1 MKPPTFKYISMNFKS
16 WLSLFSLVLL
26 SATSTLYAQACLPQG
41 VVFTTQNELNQF
53 KTTYPDCKIIEGDLV
68 VGSYSTLIIKNK
80 DIVNLSPLGNIEE
93 VKGNLIISSIENLID
108 LSALAKLK
116 KVGKD
121 IIIQG
126 NSKMESLKG
135 LEKITGVEGKL
146 ELFSNNVAK
155 MSTKGLDNI
164 KYIKGDLNIKSF
176 ATGSLE
182 GLSNLDSIHGSLYV
196 WGDGVNNF
204 SKLTSLKFI
213 GKNISIY
220 DSEIS
225 SFQGLSAIKEIYGNL
240 SVVDNPISFSGLNN
254 VEVIHG
260 NFEVRENGTTGSF
273 AGLTKLREVKGNV
286 YLYEIGKAEI
296 KTLTALQRIGGTLSL
311 IHSNLIGTPLAGMP
325 ALKYIGG
332 DLYFYENDLLN
343 DYGDWPKLDT
353 IQGSLIF
360 NYHYSLTTLNGFN
373 QLKYIGKNL
382 SIESNKDLISIGG
395 FSSLTNVN
403 GNIEIKSN
411 AKLKT
416 ISRLFNTPNINGFYI
431 YSNPLL
437 TTLALNNTN
446 ANMAGS
452 LVVNSNAGLKTMTG
466 LPALQSMHA
475 ININLNNALTDISI
489 APELKLMNGQL
500 LLSAYYVKEISAF
513 TKLDTIKGGI
523 DISGLKNAGKSL
535 EQFLPGLRFFDGG
548 FQITQMAVEHLNFVN
563 GKKWIN
569 GPLKLQA
576 ITNLN
581 DLNVLSELDSVS
593 GDVNFAVNV
602 ANLKPLS
609 KLKKINGIFS
619 INSCDSITTLEG
631 LENLRAI
638 KSTIYIS
645 FNDKLNSIE
654 ALKNVDTSL
663 FKVNSYQRMLS
674 ISNNPKLDDCEIK
687 LVCQLMTLGP
697 DRLVISNNGINC
709 SSLARIDC
717 LDSTMMSGRTFLD
730 LNKNYVFDSLDVIS
744 PLFNLSVNNGASFVF
759 SNGFGRYIVPA
770 VPDSKYILKAVNN
783 ENIGILGDSIEKTF
797 KPTDPNKHTVDI
809 PLFFLK
815 DTLSGTALIPGPK
828 TNRCSEIVEFKPKI
842 TNTGTQKSSY
852 RLRLYK
858 SNYTLSNS
866 YPTPK
871 YTQTSYDWE
880 FTDLTVLSS
889 TTFSLNLKMP
899 NFMSAGHDLLIP
911 YVLYIRKNND
921 WVALDSNTYQ
931 SKIVCAYD
939 PNDKNVEPSGKKEEN
954 FVLKD
959 ETLTYTIRFQNTGNA
974 EARDVWI
981 RDTLDPLLDMSTFQL
996 LESSHK
1002 VYTEQR
1008 GPILEFYFRN
1018 IWLPDSLTN
1027 KEGSKGYLVYSIKA
1041 NADIEECTVVKNKAG
1056 IYFDFNPPVITNS
1069 TLNTLVTEICE
1080 DTVISID
1087 TTICNGA
1094 SIFNF
1099 KTSGTYVIRLPK
1111 EKTCDTIIQLKL
1123 KVIPSVYKYNSG
1135 RICVGDTIKL
1145 LSQEPIVM
1153 PPYAISITDTLFKG
1167 DCIDT
1172 IYSSYFSPYFSQY
1185 SVLDTTI
1192 CEGYTAYDQ
1201 SQSGTYKIPI
1211 INAVTNCYDT
1221 LILNLTVLPITST
1234 ACISQTADSDLY
1246 TFNSIP
1252 NPSTG
1257 IFQIKGEK
1265 DLASIRIYNTLG
1277 QAIDFETLENKQ
1289 FYIAVPGIYFIEV
1302 ITQQGKRTIIRQLI
1316 TR

>member
-1 MKPPTFKYISMNFKS
+1 MTKPNPLLFKIKLIPFFILMVQIFT
-16 WLSLFSLVLL
+16 
-26 SATSTLYAQACLPQG
+26 SASVFAQGCLTQG
-41 VVFTTQNELNQF
+41 IVFTTQSQLDQF
-53 KTTYPDCKIIEGDLV
+53 KADNPTCKVIEDDLV
-68 VGSYSTLIIKNK
+68 IGSYSVLIGKNK
-80 DIVNLSPLGNIEE
+80 DIINLTPLSNIEE
-93 VKGNLIISSIENLID
+93 VKGNLIISSLENLID
-108 LSALAKLK
+108 LAAFSKLK
-116 KVGKD
+116 KVGRD

-126 NSKMESLKG
+126 NSKITSLKG
-135 LEKITGVEGKL
+135 LEGLSGVEGKL

-155 MSTKGLDNI
+155 MTTKGLDNI

-176 ATGSLE
+176 AISSLE
-182 GLSNLDSIHGSLYV
+182 GLANLDSIHGSLYV

-254 VEVIHG
+254 LEVIHG

-273 AGLTKLREVKGNV
+273 TGLTKLREVKGNV

-325 ALKYIGG
+325 ALKYIGA

-353 IQGSLIF
+353 IQGSLFF
-360 NYHYSLTTLNGFN
+360 NYHYSLTSLNGFN

-382 SIESNKDLISIGG
+382 SIESNKDLVSIGG

-416 ISRLFNTPNINGFYI
+416 VSRLFNTPNINGFYI

-466 LPALQSMHA
+466 LPALQSVHS

-489 APELKLMNGQL
+489 APELKLMSGQL

-513 TKLDTIKGGI
+513 AKLDTIKGGI

-569 GPLKLQA
+569 GPLKLQS

-581 DLNVLSELDSVS
+581 DLNILSELDSVS

-609 KLKKINGIFS
+609 KLKKINGILN
-619 INSCDSITTLEG
+619 INSCDSLTSLEG
-631 LENLRAI
+631 LENLRSI

-645 FNDKLNSIE
+645 SNDKLNSIE
-654 ALKNVDTSL
+654 ALKNVDTSEY
-663 FKVNSYQRMLS
+663 KVNSYQRLLS
-674 ISNNPKLDDCEIK
+674 ISNNPKLEDCEIK
-687 LVCQLMTLGP
+687 LVCQLMSLGP
-697 DRLVISNNGINC
+697 DRLVINNNGINC

-717 LDSTMMSGRTFLD
+717 LDSTMMSGRTYLD
-730 LNKNYVFDSLDVIS
+730 LNKNYVFDSLDVVS
-744 PLFNLSVNNGASFVF
+744 PLFNLSVNDGTSFVV
-759 SNGFGRYIVPA
+759 SNVFGRYIVPA
-770 VPDSKYILKAVNN
+770 SPDTRYVLKSVNN
-783 ENIGILGDSIEKTF
+783 ENMGILGDSIERTF
-797 KPTDPNKHTVDI
+797 KTSDPDKHVVDI
-809 PLFFLK
+809 PLYFIK

-858 SNYTLSNS
+858 SNYTISNT
-866 YPTPK
+866 YPSPK
-871 YTQTSYDWE
+871 YTQNSYDWE
-880 FTDLTVLSS
+880 LTDLTVLSS

-911 YVLYIRKNND
+911 YVLYIRKNNE
-921 WVALDSNTYQ
+921 WVTLDSNTYQ
-931 SKIVCAYD
+931 STIVCAYD
-939 PNDKNVEPSGKKEEN
+939 PNDKNVEPSGKKDER

-974 EARDVWI
+974 EARDIWI
-981 RDTLDPLLDMSTFQL
+981 RDTLDPSLDQSTFQL

-1008 GPILEFYFRN
+1008 GPNLEFYFRN

-1027 KEGSKGYLVYSIKA
+1027 KEGSKGYLVYSINA

-1080 DTVISID
+1080 DTVIPID

-1099 KTSGTYVIRLPK
+1099 KTSGNYVIRLPK

-1123 KVIPSVYKYNSG
+1123 KVNPSIYKYNSG

-1145 LSQEPIVM
+1145 HSQNPVVM
-1153 PPYAISITDTLFKG
+1153 PPYSISITDTLYNG
-1167 DCIDT
+1167 GCIDT
-1172 IYSSYFSPYFSQY
+1172 IYSSYYSPYFSQY

-1192 CEGYTAYDQ
+1192 CEGNTAYNQ
-1201 SQSGTYKIPI
+1201 SQSGNYKIPF
-1211 INAVTNCYDT
+1211 INAVTNCFDT
-1221 LILNLTVLPITST
+1221 LILNLTVLPLTST
-1234 ACISQTADSDLY
+1234 ECISNTNESAQKIFTSV
-1246 TFNSIP
+1246 P

-1257 IFQIKGEK
+1257 IFQLKGVN
-1265 DLASIRIYNTLG
+1265 DYARIRILNSLG
-1277 QAIDFETLENKQ
+1277 QEITFEVIDNNQ
-1289 FYIAVPGIYFIEV
+1289 FLIPTPGLYLIEV
-1302 ITQQGKRTIIRQLI
+1302 TAQNGKKSILRQLI
-1316 TR
+1316 AK

>member
-1 MKPPTFKYISMNFKS
+1 MSNP
-16 WLSLFSLVLL
+16 LFNSIQLVLSFFL
-26 SATSTLYAQACLPQG
+26 TAYSIVPSNIQAQGCLPQG
-41 VVFTTQNELNQF
+41 VVFTTQSQLDQF
-53 KTTYPDCKIIEGDLV
+53 KFDNPSCKIVEGDLV
-68 VGSYSTLIIKNK
+68 VGSYSVLIGKNK
-80 DIVNLSPLGNIEE
+80 DIINLSPLNNIEE

-108 LSALAKLK
+108 LSALSNLK

-126 NSKMESLKG
+126 NSKITSLKG

-155 MSTKGLDNI
+155 MTTKGLDNI

-273 AGLTKLREVKGNV
+273 TGLTKLREVKGNV

-360 NYHYSLTTLNGFN
+360 NYHYSLTSLNGFN

-382 SIESNKDLISIGG
+382 SIESNKDLVSIGG

-416 ISRLFNTPNINGFYI
+416 VSRLFNTPNINGFYI

-466 LPALQSMHA
+466 LSALQSMHSL
-475 ININLNNALTDISI
+475 NINLNNALTDISI
-489 APELKLMNGQL
+489 APELKVIRGEL
-500 LLSAYYVKEISAF
+500 LLNAYNVKELSSF
-513 TKLDTIKGGI
+513 SQLDSIKNGI
-523 DISGLKNAGKSL
+523 DISGLKNTGKTL
-535 EQFLPGLRFFDGG
+535 EQFLPKLSYFDGG
-548 FQITQMAVEHLNFVN
+548 LQLTQMSVEHLNFVN

-569 GPLKLQA
+569 GPLKLQSL
-576 ITNLN
+576 TNLI
-581 DLNVLSELDSVS
+581 DLNVLNELDSVS
-593 GDVNFAVNV
+593 GDVNLAVNV

-609 KLKKINGIFS
+609 KLKKIKGILS
-619 INSCDSITTLEG
+619 INSCDSLTSLEG
-631 LENLRAI
+631 LENLRSI

-645 FNDKLNSIE
+645 FNDKLKSIE

-663 FKVNSYQRMLS
+663 FQVASYQRMLS
-674 ISNNPKLDDCEIK
+674 IANNPKLDDCEIK
-687 LVCQLMTLGP
+687 LVCQLMNLGP
-697 DRLVISNNGINC
+697 DRLAISNNGINC

-717 LDSTMMSGRTFLD
+717 LDSTMMSGRTYLD

-744 PLFNLSVNNGASFVF
+744 PLFNLSVNNGTSFVF

-770 VPDSKYILKAVNN
+770 VPDAKYILKSVNN
-783 ENIGILGDSIEKTF
+783 VNLGILGDSIEKTF
-797 KPTDPNKHTVDI
+797 ILTDPNKHNVDI
-809 PLFFLK
+809 PLVFLK

-858 SNYTLSNS
+858 SNYSISYS
-866 YPTPK
+866 YPSPK

-911 YVLYIRKNND
+911 YVLYIRKNNE

-931 SKIVCAYD
+931 STIVCAYD
-939 PNDKNVEPSGKKEEN
+939 PNDKNVEPSGKKDEK

-974 EARDVWI
+974 EARDIWI
-981 RDTLDPLLDMSTFQL
+981 RDTLDPSLDLSTFQL

-1008 GPILEFYFRN
+1008 GPNLEFYFRN

-1041 NADIEECTVVKNKAG
+1041 NADIEECTAVKNKAG

-1069 TLNTLVTEICE
+1069 TLNTLVTQICE
-1080 DTVISID
+1080 DTVIPID

-1099 KTSGTYVIRLPK
+1099 KTSGNYVIRLPK

-1123 KVIPSVYKYNSG
+1123 KVNPSVYKYNSG

-1153 PPYAISITDTLFKG
+1153 PPYAISITDTLFNG
-1167 DCIDT
+1167 ACIDT

-1185 SVLDTTI
+1185 AVLDTTI
-1192 CEGYTAYDQ
+1192 CEGYTAYNQ
-1201 SQSGTYKIPI
+1201 NQSGTYKIPI
-1211 INAVTNCYDT
+1211 INAVTNCVDT
-1221 LILNLTVLPITST
+1221 LILNLTVLPLTST
-1234 ACISQTADSDLY
+1234 ECISPTSESDFY
-1246 TFNSIP
+1246 TFKNLP
-1252 NPSTG
+1252 NPSAG
-1257 IFQIKGEK
+1257 IFQLNGEN
-1265 DLASIRIYNTLG
+1265 DLASISIFNALG
-1277 QAIDFETLENKQ
+1277 QVIEFETLENMQ
-1289 FYIAVPGIYFIEV
+1289 FYIPVPGIYFIE
-1302 ITQQGKRTIIRQLI
+1302 IISDTGKKTILRQI
-1316 TR
+1316 ISW